1 LRGCLEGGLKSE
13 KQLAMKSSG
22 ERLAWALKHCERTQ
36 MRMTSVRKA
45 ILEFLSEQRKPVNL
59 DAVSRIRGVR
69 DQWDATTVY
78 RTLMIFKDAGL
89 VRCVGMLRR
98 TSHFVLNV
106 PDDVS
111 HFLICERCGAVVEL
125 DLSRE
130 MLGAMERLALEH
142 GFSASGQCMDIHGIC
157 RACEEA
163 ARRTVPGVKVMARHC
178 FV

>member
-1 LRGCLEGGLKSE
+1 
-13 KQLAMKSSG
+13 MKSST
-22 ERLAWALKHCERTQ
+22 ERLAWALKHCEQTQ

-59 DAVSRIRGVR
+59 EAVSRIRGVR
-69 DQWDATTVY
+69 DQWDVTTAY

-89 VRCVGMLRR
+89 VRCVGMLGG

-111 HFLICERCGAVVEL
+111 HFLICERCGAVEEL
-125 DLSRE
+125 ELSPGVLADL
-130 MLGAMERLALEH
+130 ERLASEH
-142 GFSASGQCMDIHGIC
+142 GFAPSGHCMDLHGIC
-157 RACEEA
+157 KACEQSSRQRGPTA
-163 ARRTVPGVKVMARHC
+163 KVMARYC